1 MWTSDN
7 TWQCS
12 QKRPDDLASLTTEGM
27 LLHPQT
33 GGSVDEDMMIQGHRM
48 RFKTLDLMGDPGEF
62 EISLKGLVG
71 DHG

>member
-1 MWTSDN
+1 MLTSDN
-7 TWQCS
+7 TCLRS
-12 QKRPDDLASLTTEGM
+12 QERPDDPASLNSEGM

-33 GGSVDEDMMIQGHRM
+33 GGSVDEDMMIQGHRV
-48 RFKTLDLMGDPGEF
+48 RFKTVDLMGDPEEF

>member
-1 MWTSDN
+1 MLTSDN
-7 TWQCS
+7 TCLRS
-12 QKRPDDLASLTTEGM
+12 QEQPNAPASLTTEGM

-48 RFKTLDLMGDPGEF
+48 RFRTVDLIGDPGEF

>member
-1 MWTSDN
+1 MLTSDN
-7 TWQCS
+7 TGQCS
-12 QKRPDDLASLTTEGM
+12 QERPDDPASLTTEGM

-33 GGSVDEDMMIQGHRM
+33 GRSVDEDMMVQGHRM
-48 RFKTLDLMGDPGEF
+48 RFRTVDLMGDPEEF